1 MNSLRGESCS
11 LTSTLAYRVVD
22 LKVPNGDEDDDV
34 GDDDD
39 GDYDEDNGEEK
50 ETQLAQRHKHENFRT
65 IFA

>member
-1 MNSLRGESCS
+1 MPRCR
-11 LTSTLAYRVVD
+11 AYRVVD